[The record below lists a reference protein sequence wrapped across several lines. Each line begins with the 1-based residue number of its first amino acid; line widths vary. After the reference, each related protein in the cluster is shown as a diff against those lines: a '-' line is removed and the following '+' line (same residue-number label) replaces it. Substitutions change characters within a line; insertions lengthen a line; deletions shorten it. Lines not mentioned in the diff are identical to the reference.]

1 MIQKLIEL
9 SIRYRVFVVIG
20 FIAIAVGS
28 IFAVKNARVDA
39 IPDIGENQQIVF
51 TEWKGRSPKDIEEQI
66 TYPLSVLLQGIPGID
81 RVRGTS
87 AFGFSTVYII
97 FKEDVDFYWS
107 RSRVLE
113 KLSTAKSELP
123 SGVNP
128 TLGPDATGL
137 GQIFWYTLENEKD
150 SVHPKSLQELRSIQD
165 FYVKFLLQATEGV
178 SEVASIGGFVKEY
191 QVDVDPNKI
200 FAFDIHFPQII
211 KAIKNSNIDVGA
223 EVIEEGDREMIV
235 RGVGFFKS
243 IADIEEV
250 VVAVKEGTPIRVKDL
265 ASVQIGPAFR
275 RGALDKD
282 GMESVGGIV
291 TMRFGENPTDVINR
305 IKKKLLQVKQG
316 LPKGVVLRPF
326 YDRSELVKS
335 TMGTV
340 YSALT
345 QEILITIVV
354 IIAFLLHFKTSILVS
369 LTLPFGVGISFILMY
384 FFKIDSNIMSLS
396 GLVIAIGT
404 MVDMG
409 IIMTENI
416 YSHLAQKEQLSS
428 KERVEIICESAKEI
442 GPAILTAVL
451 TTVVTFV
458 PVFALDGAEGK
469 LFGPLAW
476 AKTLAMLGAVFV
488 AIVLLP
494 VLSIYMLK
502 GKLVPM
508 ERNKVSRSIMNIYS
522 PLLNWVLEHRKV
534 FLLAPL
540 LTCIL
545 GGFAFSQLGRE
556 FMPSLNEGDILY
568 MPVTTP
574 DVSITKAR
582 ELLAY
587 TDKIIKQ
594 HPLVEM
600 SVGKLGRAD
609 TSLDPAPV
617 AMFETII
624 KLKPKDEWPFGVS
637 IFEIMNELDQKI
649 QIPGVVNSWDFP
661 IQTRIG
667 MISTG
672 IKTQV
677 AAKIFGPDLKVLENL
692 GKQVANKLQEL
703 DGAYG
708 IYAEQINGKP
718 YVEFEIDRVKA
729 SRYGVNT
736 GDVNAILQTA
746 VGGMKIDQMYEGRE
760 RYPIRVRYKKE
771 LRDRLDELKNI
782 LVATPNGQHI
792 PVSQLAKIK
801 ITVGPS
807 MIQSEN
813 GLLRSTVQLNVRDR
827 DVIGF
832 VEEARDKIFNEI
844 DLPAGYSIEWAG
856 QFENQTRANKRL
868 MLLVPLSLVINL
880 LIIYFGF
887 RSFSLSAI
895 VFTAV
900 PIVAS
905 GGLILLWLG
914 GFNTSVAVWV
924 GFIALFGIAVD
935 DGVVMM
941 TFLKQALN
949 THSPKNWHELKETI
963 MEAGTRRIRPLV
975 MTTTTTV
982 IALLPVMWST
992 GQGSEVMKPMA
1003 IPTLGGMAIELVSLF
1018 VVPVIFSFIY
1028 EKKIENIK
1036 EGVSL

>member
-1 MIQKLIEL
+1 MIHKLIES
-9 SIRYRVFVVIG
+9 SIKYRVFVVIG
-20 FIAIAVGS
+20 FIALAIGAL
-28 IFAVKNARVDA
+28 FAIKNARVDA

-66 TYPLSVLLQGIPGID
+66 TYPLSILLQGIPGID

-87 AFGFSTVYII
+87 AFGFSTVYVI

-107 RSRVLE
+107 RSRILE
-113 KLSTAKSELP
+113 KLSTAQASLP
-123 SGVNP
+123 DGVVP
-128 TLGPDATGL
+128 TMGPDATGL
-137 GQIFWYTLENEKD
+137 GQIYWYTLENNED
-150 SVHPKSLQELRSIQD
+150 SPHPKSLQELRSLQD
-165 FYVKFLLQATEGV
+165 FYVRYLLQSTEGV

-191 QVDVDPNKI
+191 QIDVDPTKI
-200 FAFDIHFPQII
+200 FAYDIHFPQII

-235 RGVGFFKS
+235 RGIGFFKS
-243 IADIEEV
+243 LSDIEEV
-250 VVAVKEGTPIRVKDL
+250 VVAVREGTPVRVKDL

-275 RGALDKD
+275 RGALDKN
-282 GMESVGGIV
+282 GMEAVGGIV
-291 TMRFGENPTDVINR
+291 TMRFGENPKDVIDR
-305 IKKKLLQVKQG
+305 VKLKVKEIERG
-316 LPKGVVLRPF
+316 LPKGVVIRSF
-326 YDRSELVKS
+326 YDRSELVKK

-345 QEILITIVV
+345 EEIIITAIV
-354 IIAFLLHFKTSILVS
+354 ILAFLLHFKSSILVS
-369 LTLPFGVGISFILMY
+369 LTLPFGVGISFILMH
-384 FFKIDSNIMSLS
+384 FLEVDSNVMSLS
-396 GLVIAIGT
+396 GLVIAIGS

-416 YSHLAQKEQLSS
+416 YSHLAENPNAADDV
-428 KERVEIICESAKEI
+428 KERIRIVGESAKEI

-451 TTVVTFV
+451 TTVVTFI
-458 PVFALDGAEGK
+458 PVFALEGAEGK

-488 AIVLLP
+488 AIVLTP

-502 GKLVPM
+502 GELKPI
-508 ERNKVSRSIMNIYS
+508 EKNTVSRKIVSFYR
-522 PLLNWVLEHRKV
+522 PLLSWVLEHRST
-534 FLLAPL
+534 FMIAPL
-540 LTCIL
+540 LLCLL
-545 GGFAFSQLGRE
+545 GVFAFTQLGRE

-587 TDKIIKQ
+587 TDKVIKE
-594 HPLVEM
+594 HPLVED
-600 SVGKLGRAD
+600 SVGKLGRAN

-617 AMFETII
+617 AMFETVI
-624 KLKPKDEWPFGVS
+624 KLKPKEQWPFGVS
-637 IFEIMNELDQKI
+637 IYDIMDELDQKL

-677 AAKIFGPDLKVLENL
+677 AVKIFGKDLKTLEL
-692 GKQVANKLQEL
+692 TAAKVAKEL
-703 DGAYG
+703 KEIDGAYG
-708 IYAEQINGKP
+708 IYAEQINGKS
-718 YVEFEIDRVKA
+718 YVEFEVDRVAA

-736 GDVNAILQTA
+736 GDVNAIIQSA
-746 VGGMKIDQMYEGRE
+746 VGGMTIGQMYEGRE

-771 LRDRLDELKNI
+771 LRDRLDNLKII

-792 PVSQLAKIK
+792 PIGQLAKISV
-801 ITVGPS
+801 TQGPA

-813 GLLRSTVQLNVRDR
+813 GLLRSTVQLNVRGR

-832 VEEARDKIFNEI
+832 VEEAKERVNNSVE
-844 DLPAGYSIEWAG
+844 LPTGYSLQWAG
-856 QFENQTRANKRL
+856 QFENQTRANQRL
-868 MLLVPLSLVINL
+868 LILVPLSLFINL
-880 LIIYFGF
+880 MIIYFGF
-887 RSFSLSAI
+887 RSFSLSSI
-895 VFTAV
+895 VFTAI
-900 PIVAS
+900 PIAAS

-914 GFNTSVAVWV
+914 GFSTSVAVWV

-941 TFLKQALN
+941 TFLNDALKKHRP
-949 THSPKNWHELKETI
+949 TSWQELKFIIT
-963 MEAGTRRIRPLV
+963 EAGSRRIRPLV

-982 IALLPVMWST
+982 IALLPIMWST
-992 GQGSEVMKPMA
+992 GQGSEIMKPMA
-1003 IPTLGGMAIELVSLF
+1003 IPTLGGMAIELITLF

-1028 EKKIENIK
+1028 ERKITTQ
-1036 EGVSL
+1036 GDS